1 MWRAAPDPSSS
12 SVRSRSLGYARA
24 VVRAH
29 VFVSGNVQGVFFRQK
44 TRDRARSR
52 GVSGWVKNL
61 PDGRVEAVF
70 EGSEDAVDQMV
81 EWCREGPPWA
91 DVTDMEVTRE
101 EPEGLDGFEVR
112 F

>member
-1 MWRAAPDPSSS
+1 
-12 SVRSRSLGYARA
+12 

>member
-1 MWRAAPDPSSS
+1 
-12 SVRSRSLGYARA
+12 

-52 GVSGWVKNL
+52 GAAGWVKNL

-70 EGSEDAVDQMV
+70 EGPEDVVDQMV

-91 DVTDMEVTRE
+91 DVAEIEVTRE

-112 F
+112 A

>member
-1 MWRAAPDPSSS
+1 
-12 SVRSRSLGYARA
+12 

-52 GVSGWVKNL
+52 GVAGWVKNL

-70 EGSEDAVDQMV
+70 EGPEVVVEQMV
-81 EWCREGPPWA
+81 EWCRQGPRWA
-91 DVTDMEVTRE
+91 DVADVKVTRE
-101 EPEGLDGFEVR
+101 EPESLDSFEVR